1 RMMWVEEKKKLITYR
16 AHGIEVVVDKKAY
29 TYEVYDHNG
38 DIDLEFRRKYV
49 GDKFIVRYDPDA
61 MDAHI
66 QLVKVNQ
73 NGEKYFVAYAEPK
86 RSFEVVPKLM
96 PDGEKEQAQK
106 DMRVAELEY
115 QRDLQ
120 LLRDLEKKTGIS
132 TERLIA
138 EQEMAIKTQN
148 VNSKKLNIKADR
160 GESLL
165 HQL

>member
-1 RMMWVEEKKKLITYR
+1 
-16 AHGIEVVVDKKAY
+16 
-29 TYEVYDHNG
+29 
-38 DIDLEFRRKYV
+38 
-49 GDKFIVRYDPDA
+49 
-61 MDAHI
+61 
-66 QLVKVNQ
+66 
-73 NGEKYFVAYAEPK
+73 
-86 RSFEVVPKLM
+86 KLM